1 MALSDSQME
10 LIDSFSEVRAIGL
23 EIAEKINSWNESNL
37 DIDKSFGVITQ
48 DMSGDSI
55 VLNYTEH
62 GFDEEDVYN
71 MLKGIGFSIQEDS
84 DDAVEVDVK
93 KPKDINERLNEF
105 LLRCS
110 EVSNTYPYFVK
121 EIELLP
127 GNHARKD
134 EVRIVIS
141 SEIDFRKLP
150 SQNARK
156 ILFMHF
162 LKDIREVSSHFSML
176 DEAMCFCNSK
186 NEFWI
191 VLKPL
196 SIASD

>member
-1 MALSDSQME
+1 MALSDSQIE

-105 LLRCS
+105 LLRCI

-121 EIELLP
+121 ENELLP

-141 SEIDFRKLP
+141 SESDFRKLP

-162 LKDIREVSSHFSML
+162 LKDIREVSSQFSML

-196 SIASD
+196 SRASD